1 MATSMSDLNA
11 RMNLRKQRL
20 EEEQQEMERK
30 RNLYAKN
37 PEGISETSELESSR
51 QAPKPKQRH
60 RRSSNKSPFDD
71 DSSVQFGYHDKKS
84 ASTTTTS
91 SSTPRQPNKFV
102 KKSSTIPVTTEKISV
117 THSPRD
123 VSSPRMSRTRTSE
136 KNPQPSLSTG
146 LLTQSS
152 LLARAAHRQQL
163 HAKGIELE
171 PGTFDK
177 PNDDDESSSEAT
189 STSGAKILHR
199 SGKKNFLK
207 KSATNTPVA
216 NQVPDLQHLDS
227 ETNDS
232 ERDGKKNKHR
242 PSSVLD
248 TEDDSSLDFIG
259 DGSSSEGRKTPTL
272 TPRKGILKSP
282 KDFNPKEIE
291 HSVQFSKDLVVVQ
304 TDDEERTPT
313 PIKSS
318 RLTTPRR
325 VQIAAKPSKI
335 EDDTIHSETE
345 SISTAID
352 VVDDDDYG
360 DIPFSEHISESP
372 VDNMFANIIMNDE
385 QLVKPVVKKKSPRV
399 PKRKS
404 PRVPNRKSPSPR
416 TKSDH
421 KNRTISEITEDDN
434 TRVEE
439 IPEELSVVHYSEDF
453 SVATTESSTP
463 RTVQP
468 ATIRIEKPPSTIR
481 KVSTDDQ
488 QVQVDLMSAPFQS
501 SLNQVHSIYLINQSD
516 FNENRPSSLIRSVVD
531 PNVLQ
536 SLLTTNPVLL
546 AVDDLIR
553 EQSSLLRSF
562 IHLQRT
568 YYESTVRSIQPE
580 HVYVTKDNTLQN
592 NEKLVTCIYFQFI
605 ADQQQSRMHFQSNDD
620 SITN

>member
-84 ASTTTTS
+84 VSTTTTS

-123 VSSPRMSRTRTSE
+123 VSSPRMSRKRTSE

-171 PGTFDK
+171 PGAFDK
-177 PNDDDESSSEAT
+177 TNDDDESSSEAT

-207 KSATNTPVA
+207 KSATNTPA

-232 ERDGKKNKHR
+232 ERDGKKNKQR
-242 PSSVLD
+242 PSS
-248 TEDDSSLDFIG
+248 
-259 DGSSSEGRKTPTL
+259 
-272 TPRKGILKSP
+272 
-282 KDFNPKEIE
+282 
-291 HSVQFSKDLVVVQ
+291 
-304 TDDEERTPT
+304 
-313 PIKSS
+313 
-318 RLTTPRR
+318 
-325 VQIAAKPSKI
+325 
-335 EDDTIHSETE
+335 
-345 SISTAID
+345 AID
-352 VVDDDDYG
+352 VADDDDYN

-399 PKRKS
+399 P
-404 PRVPNRKSPSPR
+404 NRKSPSPR
-416 TKSDH
+416 TKSHH

-434 TRVEE
+434 TRAEE

-453 SVATTESSTP
+453 SVGTTESSTP

-468 ATIRIEKPPSTIR
+468 ATIRIEKPPPPPLPPSTIR

-516 FNENRPSSLIRSVVD
+516 LNENRPSSLIRSVID
-531 PNVLQ
+531 PSVLQ

-580 HVYVTKDNTLQN
+580 HVYVTKDNTLQ
-592 NEKLVTCIYFQFI
+592 FI